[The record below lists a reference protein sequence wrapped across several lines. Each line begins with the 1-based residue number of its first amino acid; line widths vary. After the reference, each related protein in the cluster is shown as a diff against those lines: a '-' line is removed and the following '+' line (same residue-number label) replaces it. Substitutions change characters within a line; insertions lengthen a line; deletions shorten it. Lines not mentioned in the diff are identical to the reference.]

1 MINSI
6 KVIALNTYK
15 ESIRDRILLVLL
27 VFSVLLFG
35 ASLFLGSISLDQD
48 SKIIIDMGFF
58 GIFFFGVIITIFLGS
73 NAVIKEIEQKTAY
86 PVLARPINRSWYIT
100 GKFFGIILT
109 LFVLTLFMSLIFLA
123 LVGFRT
129 GWNNVDIALALAL
142 FYTFLEFCVLT
153 ALMLLFSSFSSAIM
167 SSIYGIAF
175 FLIGHS
181 TPTIVSLIKS
191 APKYIRSIFLGIYYL
206 FPNFEKFNLRND
218 AVYHIKP
225 YPGEIVFTVAYA
237 IIYCFILLFLANLAF
252 KKQEL

>member
-1 MINSI
+1 MLNSI

-15 ESIRDRILLVLL
+15 ESIRDRILLVLV

-48 SKIIIDMGFF
+48 SKIIVDMGFF
-58 GIFFFGVIITIFLGS
+58 GIFFFGVLITIFLGS
-73 NAVIKEIEQKTAY
+73 NAVSKEIEQKTAY
-86 PVLARPINRSWYIT
+86 PILARPISRSWYIL
-100 GKFFGIILT
+100 GKFVGIALT
-109 LFVLTLFMSLIFLA
+109 LFVLTLFMSLIFLT

-129 GWNNVDIALALAL
+129 GWHNIDVSLILAL

-153 ALMLLFSSFSSAIM
+153 ALMLLFSSFASAVM
-167 SSIYGIAF
+167 STIYGIAF

-181 TPTIVSLIKS
+181 TPTIVSLIKT
-191 APKYIRSIFLGIYYL
+191 APAYIRGVFIGIYYL

-225 YPGEIVFTVAYA
+225 YPGEIIFTIGYA
-237 IIYCFILLFLANLAF
+237 ALYCFILLFLANLAF